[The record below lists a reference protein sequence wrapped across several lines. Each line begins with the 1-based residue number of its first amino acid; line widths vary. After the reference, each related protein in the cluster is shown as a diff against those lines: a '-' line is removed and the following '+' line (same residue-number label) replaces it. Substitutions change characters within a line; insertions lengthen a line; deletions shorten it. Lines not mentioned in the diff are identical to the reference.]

1 MKNGSEGKDIFGDS
15 RKRCRAVGRDHAKN
29 RTALRTDNI
38 VGFVTVP
45 TEKKNKLF
53 YRGEKLIYRT
63 TYNAAD
69 SSCTYHNT
77 EKPVL

>member
-45 TEKKNKLF
+45 TEKK
-53 YRGEKLIYRT
+53 
-63 TYNAAD
+63 
-69 SSCTYHNT
+69 
-77 EKPVL
+77 